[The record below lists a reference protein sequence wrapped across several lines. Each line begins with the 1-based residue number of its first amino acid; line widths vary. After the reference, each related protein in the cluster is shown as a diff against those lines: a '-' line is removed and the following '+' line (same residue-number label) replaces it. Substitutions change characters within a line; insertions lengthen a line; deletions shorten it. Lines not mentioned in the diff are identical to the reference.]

1 MSYHRSHIPH
11 QVKGPAMNHVEE
23 KSWYDWA
30 KEQTD
35 PSTAS
40 QKFEALEDLLVL
52 DLSYG
57 NIGGLVCSS
66 MLAELGAQV
75 IRIEP
80 PDGDISREFT
90 PFGIKHQ
97 DTGLGYLAEGRN
109 KRHITLNLH
118 NPRAQEIFRTLAKH
132 ADIIVETFQ
141 PGVMD
146 GWGIGYRQL
155 REFNPLLIYAALYSY
170 GQFGPMASTGRPG
183 SEITNQAYSGL
194 AYINGEPELEGS
206 AEYAVPTKTGSWYG
220 WYGEGMFGAYG
231 ILLALNFREDS
242 GKGQFVD
249 VSGAECIMKFIDY
262 NLSWFHMDGRVKE
275 RLGSYDPSVFPY
287 TFIKCKEGYTF
298 MAAYNDEAFKTLMEI
313 IGRPEL
319 AEDPSFSSFMNR
331 TSLENEEV
339 LQKILEEWS
348 TQYPVDEVIERV
360 QEAISRKEGR
370 AAAVVTGKVTR
381 PADTLKEQNWWDRG
395 SFLKVKD
402 PIYGEVTLQGPLW
415 KMSETSPRLKW
426 LCRPIGA
433 DNEFIYLKYLGFGRG
448 RLAELKNGGVI

>member
-1 MSYHRSHIPH
+1 MS
-11 QVKGPAMNHVEE
+11 KVEE

-30 KEQTD
+30 REQTD
-35 PSTAS
+35 PNKAPR
-40 QKFEALEDLLVL
+40 KLEALDDLLVL
-52 DLSYG
+52 DVSYG

-66 MLAELGAQV
+66 MLAELGARV

-80 PDGDISREFT
+80 PEGDVARRFS
-90 PFGIKHQ
+90 PFGVMHR

-109 KRHITLNLH
+109 KRHITLNLKESGA
-118 NPRAQEIFRTLAKH
+118 RDIFQTLAKH
-132 ADIIVETFQ
+132 TDIIIETFQ

-146 GWGIGYRQL
+146 SWSIGYRQL
-155 REFNPLLIYAALYSY
+155 REINPRLIYAGLHTY
-170 GQFGPMASTGRPG
+170 GQFGPLASKARPG

-194 AYINGEPELEGS
+194 AYINGEPELEGP

-220 WYGEGMFGAYG
+220 WYAEGMFAAYG
-231 ILLALNFREDS
+231 ILLALNFRENT

-262 NLSWFHMDGRVKE
+262 NISWFHMDGKVKE

-298 MAAYNDEAFKTLMEI
+298 MAAYNDEAFQTLMEI

-319 AEDPSFSSFMNR
+319 AEDPRFSSFMNR
-331 TSLENEEV
+331 TSLENEEA
-339 LQKILEEWS
+339 LQNILEEWS
-348 TQYPVDEVIERV
+348 TQYPVDEVIDRV
-360 QEAISRKEGR
+360 QAAISKKEGR

-395 SFLKVKD
+395 SFRKLND
-402 PIYGEVTLQGPLW
+402 PLYGELTLQGPLW
-415 KMSETSPRLKW
+415 KMSETPPRLKW

-433 DNEFIYLKYLGFGRG
+433 DNEFIYLKYLGLGRD
-448 RLAELKNGGVI
+448 RLAELHNEGVI